1 MGSGEIA
8 LIIVLSIIV
17 ILVTSVIGGL
27 ILWGLARGL
36 GKIENATFLNSW
48 GLYWILSIAQT
59 FIGLIFYGIFI
70 VIAFN
75 INYNDIIAIGIV
87 AYIFYYIISIFTALG
102 ITKGFWKC
110 TFGQA
115 TMTHLIPMILYFLLS
130 VIQIIVLASSN
141 SYYY

>member
-1 MGSGEIA
+1 MMSSGEIA

-87 AYIFYYIISIFTALG
+87 AYIFYYIISIFTAWG
-102 ITKGFWKC
+102 KWW
-110 TFGQA
+110 A
-115 TMTHLIPMILYFLLS
+115 TTP
-130 VIQIIVLASSN
+130 
-141 SYYY
+141 